1 MVEMAGVYGDALTL
15 TCILNEGTCTLAS
28 GALVETGKMGTN
40 TYTMGSEISEGD
52 FIGLDNETFHTY
64 ANCGGLPVV
73 AVAGSTD
80 GWIGIVKSTPVWN
93 KIPTATRSWAVGAL
107 TGGTYRVASV
117 VFPGCSMAFK
127 ALCDGTEGAATTV
140 GAPVNWDA
148 SENAFA
154 VNGNFAAHNVGG
166 TFSFHYTAA
175 DDTSI
180 LVGVGMWGG
189 ASGNTAMA
197 AFDCQA

>member
-15 TCILNEGTCTLAS
+15 TCILNEGTCTVS
-28 GALVETGKMGTN
+28 SSALVETGKMGTN
-40 TYTMGSEISEGD
+40 TYAMGSEISEGD
-52 FIGLDNETFHTY
+52 FVALDNETFHTY

-73 AVAGSTD
+73 ATASATD

-117 VFPGCSMAFK
+117 IFPGCSMAFK
-127 ALCDGTEGAATTV
+127 ALCDGTTPTTV
-140 GAPVNWDA
+140 GAPVNFDA
-148 SENAFA
+148 SENAF
-154 VNGNFAAHNVGG
+154 VTNVTFAANRGG

-189 ASGNTAMA
+189 ASGNNDMA
-197 AFDCQA
+197 AFDVQAQD

>member
-40 TYTMGSEISEGD
+40 TYAMGSEISEGD
-52 FIGLDNETFHTY
+52 FVALDNETFHTY

-73 AVAGSTD
+73 ATASATD
-80 GWIGIVKSTPVWN
+80 GWIEIVKSTPVWN

-117 VFPGCSMAFK
+117 IFPGCSMAFK
-127 ALCDGTEGAATTV
+127 ALGDGTTPITV
-140 GAPVNWDA
+140 GVPVNYDE
-148 SENAFA
+148 SEAAF
-154 VNGNFAAHNVGG
+154 VTNVTFAANRGG
-166 TFSFHYTAA
+166 TFSFHYSAA

-197 AFDCQA
+197 AFDIQA

>member
-52 FIGLDNETFHTY
+52 FIALDNETFHTY

-73 AVAGSTD
+73 AAASATD
-80 GWIGIVKSTPVWN
+80 GWIGIVKSVPVWN
-93 KIPTATRSWAVGAL
+93 KIPGSTRSWAVGAL
-107 TGGTYRVASV
+107 TAGTYRVASV
-117 VFPGCSMAFK
+117 VFPGCTMAFK
-127 ALCDGTEGAATTV
+127 ALSDGGAAISA
-140 GAPVNWDA
+140 GNPVNWDA
-148 SENAFA
+148 SENAFVDA
-154 VNGNFAAHNVGG
+154 TDFAANVGG
-166 TFSFHYTAA
+166 TFSFHYNAA

-189 ASGNTAMA
+189 ASGNNDMA
-197 AFDCQA
+197 AFDVQA

>member
-1 MVEMAGVYGDALTL
+1 MVEMAGVYGDSLTL
-15 TCILNEGTCTLAS
+15 TCILDEGTCTLAS

-40 TYTMGSEISEGD
+40 TYAMGTEVSEGD
-52 FIGLDNETFHTY
+52 FVALSDNTYHTY

-73 AVAGSTD
+73 ATASATD

-117 VFPGCSMAFK
+117 IFPGCSMAFK
-127 ALCDGTEGAATTV
+127 ALCDGTTPITV
-140 GAPVNWDA
+140 GAPVNFDA
-148 SENAFA
+148 SENAF
-154 VNGNFAAHNVGG
+154 VTNVTFAANRGG

-197 AFDCQA
+197 AFDVQA

>member
-40 TYTMGSEISEGD
+40 TYAMGSEISEGD
-52 FIGLDNETFHTY
+52 FVALDNETFHTY

-73 AVAGSTD
+73 EAGNATS

-117 VFPGCSMAFK
+117 IFPGCSMAFK
-127 ALCDGTEGAATTV
+127 ALCDGTTPTTV
-140 GAPVNWDA
+140 GAPVNFDA
-148 SENAFA
+148 SENAF
-154 VNGNFAAHNVGG
+154 VTNVTFAANRGG

-189 ASGNTAMA
+189 ASGNNDMA
-197 AFDCQA
+197 AFDVQAQD